1 MKRIKVIILVLV
13 MALAAVLCCSCGEP
27 NEWDELVLC
36 LNERDKEGI
45 MDLFCESV
53 GSSPHIDFEQQISD
67 VFDFLGDR
75 TITSYR
81 VNGGGDQASYE
92 KGRKTWHIQT
102 NSIKEIKL
110 SDGSD
115 GIDRIVYSTTLV
127 NEENPRRV
135 GLAWIKIVTD
145 EEEEYWIGEEVD

>member
-1 MKRIKVIILVLV
+1 MKKIKVFVCLLMIVFISVF
-13 MALAAVLCCSCGEP
+13 CCSCGEP
-27 NEWDELVLC
+27 SEWDELVRC

-45 MDLFCESV
+45 MELFCESV

-67 VFDFLGDR
+67 VFDLMGDR

-81 VNGGGDQASYE
+81 VKRGSEQGSYE
-92 KGRKTWHIQT
+92 KGKKTWHIQT
-102 NSIKEIKL
+102 NSIKKIEL

-115 GIDRIVYSTTLV
+115 EIDRIIYSTTLV

-145 EEEEYWIGEEVD
+145 EDEEYWIGEEVD